1 MEAFAASVGTITS
14 FSSRTFLPCFVAA
27 CLLRFAPGSWLAPD
41 IGLLESLG
49 GFSRTPTW
57 FTHDITIIVLGLLAA
72 LELAAN
78 KVPEAREGL
87 MLVDTYLKPF
97 AAMVVASQILSA
109 DDRGFVEQTIGQGSL
124 LEWGGALAI
133 AGAVYVAALMR
144 ASILGTIFEIDQDDD
159 SGVQGLLSWVEDA
172 WSALG
177 IVAAF
182 LFPVLMLVLAGLGVL
197 TLWLAQRILRKREAK
212 RRVAC
217 PACAAEMSAAA
228 PHCPSCG
235 HANPSAMAVTW
246 LGVPGRTLAGEDQP
260 HRLEQFRRCRR
271 CAQRLVKRA
280 VVQTCPACGTVSM
293 DTPETVGAYDAWIRR
308 RVPVVLVITTLLSL
322 VPVMGLIPAVIYSRL
337 SIVAPYRR
345 SIPRVRSFLLRV
357 ALRALLL
364 VAIAIQFI
372 PFVGA
377 VGLPLSAFVSHAV
390 YRSAFLKLAR
400 AAPTVPAA
408 SA

>member
-1 MEAFAASVGTITS
+1 MEAFAASIGTITS

-41 IGLLESLG
+41 IGLLASLG
-49 GFSRTPTW
+49 EFSRTPTW
-57 FTHDITIIVLGLLAA
+57 FTHDLTILVLGLLAA

-78 KVPEAREGL
+78 KIPEAREAL
-87 MLVDTYLKPF
+87 VLVDTYLKPF

-109 DDRGFVEQTIGQGSL
+109 DDRAIVEQTIGQSSL
-124 LEWGGALAI
+124 LDWGGALAI
-133 AGAVYVAALMR
+133 AGAVYVAAMMR
-144 ASILGTIFEIDQDDD
+144 ASILGTIFEIDEDDD
-159 SGVQGLLSWVEDA
+159 AGVQGLLSWVEDA

-197 TLWLAQRILRKREAK
+197 ALWLARRFLQKREAK
-212 RRVAC
+212 RRIAC

-235 HANPSAMAVTW
+235 VANASAMAVTW
-246 LGVPGRTLAGEDQP
+246 LGVAGRSLAGEDQP

-271 CAQRLVKRA
+271 CAERLEKRA
-280 VVQTCPACGTVSM
+280 VVQPCPSCGTVSM
-293 DTPETVGAYDAWIRR
+293 DTPEILASYDAWVRR
-308 RVPVVLVITTLLSL
+308 RVPVVLVVTTLLSL
-322 VPVMGLIPAVIYSRL
+322 VPVLGLIPAVIYSRL

-345 SIPRVRSFLLRV
+345 SIPRVRSFLIRV
-357 ALRALLL
+357 ALRVLLL

-377 VGLPLSAFVSHAV
+377 IGIPLSAFASHAV

-400 AAPTVPAA
+400 SAHAVPAG
-408 SA
+408 SV